1 MKKIKQMKTIKI
13 TFLAFLCCSVLTAQE
28 DYTQSLDG
36 IEWVKVSSK
45 ADIIVK
51 THSEKQLRIKA
62 KASSKTP
69 ERAKGLKLVGD
80 SGSDNTDVGF
90 YVVKEGNNLIVKNLR
105 KWNKGNAEIYLPA
118 NQNIS
123 VTTNGTS
130 QSDIRIYG
138 FKGEIEANAKLNGGI
153 KIEDASGPVTANS
166 LNGGIDISFTDV
178 SQDSP
183 ITVYSTNGAL
193 DIKLPGNTPA
203 DLALGSVNGEIYTD
217 FDLKFPEK
225 NGLKSISTHKVKQA
239 INGGGVQLQLKTTNG
254 NIYLRK
260 D

>member
-1 MKKIKQMKTIKI
+1 MKTIGI
-13 TFLAFLCCSVLTAQE
+13 TFLALILCTALRSQE
-28 DYTQSLDG
+28 DYTNSLDG
-36 IEWVKVSSK
+36 IEWVKVESK

-62 KASSKTP
+62 RKSSKTP
-69 ERAKGLKLVGD
+69 ERARGLKLVGAG
-80 SGSDNTDVGF
+80 GSDNTDVGF
-90 YVVKEGNNLIVKNLR
+90 YVVKEGNDLIVRNLR
-105 KWNKGNAEIYLPA
+105 KWNNGSAEIYLPA
-118 NQNIS
+118 NQNIA
-123 VTTNGTS
+123 VTTNGTG

-138 FKGEIEANAKLNGGI
+138 FKGEIEANARLNGGI
-153 KIEDASGPVTANS
+153 KIEEVSGPVTANS
-166 LNGGIDISFTDV
+166 LNGGIDISFVDI

-193 DIKLPGNTPA
+193 DIRLPGNTPA
-203 DLALGSVNGEIYTD
+203 NLSLGSVNGEIYTN

-225 NGLKSISTHKVKQA
+225 NGLKSVSTQKIKQT

-260 D
+260 E